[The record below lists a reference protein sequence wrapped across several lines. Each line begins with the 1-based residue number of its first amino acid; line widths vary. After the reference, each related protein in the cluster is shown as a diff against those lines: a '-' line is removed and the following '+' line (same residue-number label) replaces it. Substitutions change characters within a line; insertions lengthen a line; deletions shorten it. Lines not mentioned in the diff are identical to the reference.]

1 MKKRM
6 KKSIEDMKRFS
17 ESVFFSLKNQRVDAK
32 VASGI
37 DAHKIHRVKR
47 IPPRELKRK
56 KKAVKSALEK
66 IKRVSHLEDM
76 KSAIKLDW
84 SENIFSCHGAR
95 LWILDKE
102 KKFLDGESF
111 AHPGK
116 KLKIEMGTG
125 TVGNVVFSGYSI
137 NLQDA
142 QKNPKHDNEEDSKTN
157 SFLCVKIG
165 DLMGR
170 PLGCIALHNKLV
182 GGRFTEEDEKTL
194 NRLCDALGIAFGK

>member
-1 MKKRM
+1 
-6 KKSIEDMKRFS
+6 
-17 ESVFFSLKNQRVDAK
+17 
-32 VASGI
+32 
-37 DAHKIHRVKR
+37 
-47 IPPRELKRK
+47 
-56 KKAVKSALEK
+56 
-66 IKRVSHLEDM
+66 
-76 KSAIKLDW
+76 
-84 SENIFSCHGAR
+84 
-95 LWILDKE
+95 
-102 KKFLDGESF
+102 
-111 AHPGK
+111 
-116 KLKIEMGTG
+116 MGTG

-194 NRLCDALGIAFGK
+194 NRLCDALGRAFGR

>member
-1 MKKRM
+1 MKQ
-6 KKSIEDMKRFS
+6 FS

-84 SENIFSCHGAR
+84 SENIFVPWGAS
-95 LWILDKE
+95 LDIGQR
-102 KKFLDGESF
+102 KKVPRRREFCAS
-111 AHPGK
+111 
-116 KLKIEMGTG
+116 
-125 TVGNVVFSGYSI
+125 
-137 NLQDA
+137 
-142 QKNPKHDNEEDSKTN
+142 
-157 SFLCVKIG
+157 
-165 DLMGR
+165 R
-170 PLGCIALHNKLV
+170 
-182 GGRFTEEDEKTL
+182 
-194 NRLCDALGIAFGK
+194 

>member
-1 MKKRM
+1 
-6 KKSIEDMKRFS
+6 
-17 ESVFFSLKNQRVDAK
+17 
-32 VASGI
+32 
-37 DAHKIHRVKR
+37 
-47 IPPRELKRK
+47 
-56 KKAVKSALEK
+56 
-66 IKRVSHLEDM
+66 M
-76 KSAIKLDW
+76 KSAVKLDW
-84 SENIFSCHGAR
+84 SENIFLAMGHVFGY
-95 LWILDKE
+95 WTKK

-142 QKNPKHDNEEDSKTN
+142 QKNPKHDKEEDSKTT

-170 PLGCIALHNKLV
+170 PLGMHCI
-182 GGRFTEEDEKTL
+182 TQ
-194 NRLCDALGIAFGK
+194 

>member
-6 KKSIEDMKRFS
+6 KKSIEDMKQFS

-47 IPPRELKRK
+47 VPPRELKRK

-76 KSAIKLDW
+76 KSAVKLDW
-84 SENIFSCHGAR
+84 SENIFFVPWRTS
-95 LWILDKE
+95 LDIGQR

-116 KLKIEMGTG
+116 QLKMEMGTG

-137 NLQDA
+137 NVQDA
-142 QKNPKHDNEEDSKTN
+142 QKTQNTTTKRI
-157 SFLCVKIG
+157 VK
-165 DLMGR
+165 
-170 PLGCIALHNKLV
+170 PLHFFV
-182 GGRFTEEDEKTL
+182 
-194 NRLCDALGIAFGK
+194 